1 MCTPGGQ
8 TKSQRMP
15 EGEKTVAVVVAVA
28 VSCGLGLA
36 NTEVARRLATKKAT
50 EVKRILI
57 VDC

>member
-8 TKSQRMP
+8 TKSQRIP

-36 NTEVARRLATKKAT
+36 NTVVARRPATKKAT
-50 EVKRILI
+50 EVKRILV